1 MGDGGGGLIE
11 LTVFLGEGGGD
22 FDEEGNFVNLE
33 SFLGEGQHSFKFADI
48 IFHRG
53 DAVKGVFG
61 NLGVFFSLEPLLHD
75 EGSMGDGSAHI
86 LDGGAEGQS
95 DLAGF

>member
-1 MGDGGGGLIE
+1 MRDSGSGLIE
-11 LTVFLGEGGGD
+11 LTIFLGQGGSD
-22 FDEEGNFVNLE
+22 FDEERNFVNLE
-33 SFLGEGQHSFKFADI
+33 TFLGEGDNPFKFADVV
-48 IFHRG
+48 FHRG

-61 NLGVFFSLEPLLHD
+61 NLGIFFSLEPLLHD